1 MADKKRDIEAV
12 RQQAERWEEETR
24 QALARHPEREERFLS
39 LSDVP
44 VDRLYTP
51 ADVAELDYLEDLG
64 FPGEYPF
71 TRGVQRTMYRG
82 RLWTMRQ
89 FSGFGTAEETNRRYK
104 YLLENGQTGLSVAF
118 HFPTLKGVGSDHPLS
133 RGEVGKCGVAI
144 DSLRD
149 MEILF
154 DGIPLDQV
162 TTSMTV
168 NHPGPILLAMYL
180 IVAEKQGVSWDKVG
194 GTVQNDPL
202 KEFFA
207 QKSFIWPP
215 KESVKLLVDTME
227 FCAKHVPK
235 WHPVSI
241 SGYHIR
247 EAGSTAQQELAFT
260 LADGIA
266 YVQAAV
272 DRGLDVDEFAPHL
285 SFFFDAHLDFFEEI
299 AKFRAA
305 RRLWARIMKERFG
318 AKNPKSLWLR
328 FHTQTAGVSL
338 TAQQPLNNIVRTAF
352 EALSA
357 VLGGTQSLHT
367 NSFDEA
373 EALPTEEAVTV
384 ALRTQQIMAH
394 EIGVA
399 NTIDPLAG
407 SYYVEALTD
416 RMEQAAQDYIRKIDE
431 LGGMVAAV
439 EAGYPQNEIIR
450 ASMDFQK
457 AVEAGRKVIVGV
469 NRFQMP
475 EDKPIPILKI
485 DDSVEKAQIARIQ
498 ETKRNRDNAAVE
510 RCLQR
515 VRDTARSGDNLMYPI
530 VEAVREYALLGEIRD
545 ALVEVFGEYQD
556 PAVF

>member
-1 MADKKRDIEAV
+1 MGDNANLDTIRREN
-12 RQQAERWEEETR
+12 ERWERKVRE
-24 QALARHPEREERFLS
+24 ALARWPEREAEFKS
-39 LSDVP
+39 LSEIP
-44 VDRLYTP
+44 IGRLYTP
-51 ADVAELDYLEDLG
+51 ADLPDFEYLRDLG
-64 FPGEYPF
+64 YPGEYPF
-71 TRGVQRTMYRG
+71 TRGVQPTMYRG

-89 FSGFGTAEETNRRYK
+89 FSGFGTAEETNQRYK
-104 YLLENGQTGLSVAF
+104 FLLANGQTGLSVAF
-118 HFPTLKGVGSDHPLS
+118 HYPTLKGVNSDHPLA

-162 TTSMTV
+162 TTSMTI
-168 NHPGPILLAMYL
+168 NHPAPVLLAMYL
-180 IVAEKQGVSWDKVG
+180 VVAEQQGVSWEQVG

-215 KESVKLLVDTME
+215 RESVRLLVDTME
-227 FCAKHVPK
+227 FCEKHVPK

-266 YVQAAV
+266 YVQAAI
-272 DRGLDVDEFAPHL
+272 DRGLDVNRFGPML
-285 SFFFDAHLDFFEEI
+285 SFFFDAHMDFFEEI

-305 RRLWARIMKERFG
+305 RRMWASIMKERFG
-318 AKNPKSLWLR
+318 ATNPKALWLR

-384 ALRTQQIMAH
+384 ALRTQQIIAH
-394 EIGVA
+394 ETGVP

-407 SYYVEALTD
+407 SYFVEALTD
-416 RMEQAAQDYIRKIDE
+416 RMQEEAEAYIRKIDE
-431 LGGMVAAV
+431 IGGMVAAV
-439 EAGYPQNEIIR
+439 EQGFPQEEIMR
-450 ASMDFQK
+450 ASMEFQK

-469 NRFQMP
+469 NRFEMKG
-475 EDKPIPILKI
+475 EKPIPILKI
-485 DDSVEKAQIARIQ
+485 DEAVERAQIARIE
-498 ETKRNRDNAAVE
+498 ETRRNRDNARVE
-510 RCLQR
+510 RCLDEI
-515 VRDTARSGDNLMYPI
+515 RDTARSGGNLMYPI
-530 VEAVREYALLGEIRD
+530 LEAVREYALLGEICD
-545 ALVEVFGEYQD
+545 ALVDVFGAYED

>member
-1 MADKKRDIEAV
+1 
-12 RQQAERWEEETR
+12 
-24 QALARHPEREERFLS
+24 
-39 LSDVP
+39 
-44 VDRLYTP
+44 
-51 ADVAELDYLEDLG
+51 
-64 FPGEYPF
+64 
-71 TRGVQRTMYRG
+71 
-82 RLWTMRQ
+82 
-89 FSGFGTAEETNRRYK
+89 
-104 YLLENGQTGLSVAF
+104 
-118 HFPTLKGVGSDHPLS
+118 
-133 RGEVGKCGVAI
+133 
-144 DSLRD
+144 

-154 DGIPLDQV
+154 DGIPLGEV

-180 IVAEKQGVSWDKVG
+180 AVADQQGVGWDQVG

-207 QKSFIWPP
+207 QKSYIWPP
-215 KESVKLLVDTME
+215 KESVRLLVDTME
-227 FCAKHVPK
+227 FCAKEVPR

-272 DRGLDVDEFAPHL
+272 ERGLHVDQFAPHL

-299 AKFRAA
+299 GKFRAA

-318 AKNPKSLWLR
+318 AKDPKSQWLR

-338 TAQQPLNNIVRTAF
+338 TAQQPLNNIVRTAY

-373 EALPTEEAVTV
+373 EALPTEQAVTV
-384 ALRTQQIMAH
+384 ALRTQQILAH
-394 EIGVA
+394 ETGVA

-407 SYYVEALTD
+407 SYFVEAMTD
-416 RMEQAAQDYIRKIDE
+416 RMERDAQAYIDKIDE
-431 LGGMVAAV
+431 FGGMVAAV

-450 ASMDFQK
+450 ASMEYQK
-457 AVEAGRKVIVGV
+457 QVERGQKVVVGV
-469 NRFQMP
+469 NRFTTD
-475 EDKPIPILKI
+475 EKAEIPLLKI
-485 DDSVEKAQIARIQ
+485 DDSVEKTQIVRIA
-498 ETKRNRDNAAVE
+498 ETKKNRDNARVE
-510 RCLQR
+510 QCL
-515 VRDTARSGDNLMYPI
+515 ARITECARGSENLMPAI
-530 VEAVREYALLGEIRD
+530 IEAVREYALLGEVRD
-545 ALVEVFGEYQD
+545 ALVAEFGEYED
-556 PAVF
+556 PGIF

>member
-1 MADKKRDIEAV
+1 MCDDRKLENVKLAHEKWELETARAAKKAGAPEKKF
-12 RQQAERWEEETR
+12 ETLSGLGIK
-24 QALARHPEREERFLS
+24 ALYS
-39 LSDVP
+39 
-44 VDRLYTP
+44 P
-51 ADVAELDYLEDLG
+51 ADVERHDYEEDLG

-82 RLWTMRQ
+82 RPWTMRQ
-89 FSGFGTAEETNRRYK
+89 FAGFGTAEETNARYK
-104 YLLENGQTGLSVAF
+104 YLLANGQTGLSVAF
-118 HFPTLKGVGSDHPLS
+118 HFPTLKGVNSDHPLA

-154 DGIPLDQV
+154 DGIPLDKV

-168 NHPGPILLAMYL
+168 NHPAPALLGMYL
-180 IVAEKQGVSWDKVG
+180 TVAEKQGVKWSQVG

-207 QKSFIWPP
+207 QKSYIWPP
-215 KESVKLLVDTME
+215 KQSVRLLVDTME
-227 FCAKHVPK
+227 FCAANVPH

-247 EAGSTAQQELAFT
+247 EAGSTAVQELAFT

-266 YVQAAV
+266 YVDAAV
-272 DRGLDVDEFAPHL
+272 KRGLDVDTFAPHL
-285 SFFFDAHLDFFEEI
+285 SFFFDAHTDFFEEI

-305 RRLWARIMKERFG
+305 RRMWARIMKERFG
-318 AKNPKSLWLR
+318 AKNPKSMWLR
-328 FHTQTAGVSL
+328 FHTQTAGCSL
-338 TAQQPLNNIVRTAF
+338 TAQQPLNNIVRTSF
-352 EALSA
+352 QALSA

-384 ALRTQQIMAH
+384 ALRTQQIIAH
-394 EIGVA
+394 ETGVV

-407 SYYVEALTD
+407 SYFVEALTD
-416 RMEQAAQDYIRKIDE
+416 EMEKAANAYIKKIDE
-431 LGGMVAAV
+431 IGGMVAAV
-439 EAGYPQNEIIR
+439 EAGYPQSEIMK

-457 AVEAGRKVIVGV
+457 SVESGSQVIVGV
-469 NRFQMP
+469 NKYVA
-475 EDKPIPILKI
+475 EKEAPIKLLKI
-485 DDSVEKAQIARIQ
+485 DDSVEKAQIARIND
-498 ETKRNRDNAAVE
+498 TKLNRDNAKVQAAMG
-510 RCLQR
+510 RI
-515 VRDTARSGDNLMYPI
+515 RDTARGDGNLMEPI
-530 VEAVREYALLGEIRD
+530 IEAVREYALLGEVCQ
-545 ALVEVFGEYQD
+545 ALVDVFGAYQD

>member
-1 MADKKRDIEAV
+1 MADNKNLDAIR
-12 RQQAERWEEETR
+12 AETARWDETV
-24 QALARHPEREERFLS
+24 QKATARWPERQETFES
-39 LSDVP
+39 LSEVP
-44 VDRLYTP
+44 IRRLYTP
-51 ADVAELDYLEDLG
+51 ADVPDLEYLKDLG
-64 FPGEYPF
+64 YPGEYPF
-71 TRGVQRTMYRG
+71 TRGVQPTMYRG

-89 FSGFGTAEETNRRYK
+89 FSGFGTAEETNQRYK

-118 HFPTLKGVGSDHPLS
+118 HFPTLKGVNSDHPLA

-149 MEILF
+149 MEVLF
-154 DGIPLDQV
+154 DGIPLDKV

-168 NHPGPILLAMYL
+168 NHPAPVLLAMYL
-180 IVAEKQGVSWDKVG
+180 VVAEKQGVGWDQVG

-207 QKSFIWPP
+207 QKSYVWPP
-215 KESVKLLVDTME
+215 RESVRLLVDTME
-227 FCAKHVPK
+227 FCAENVPR

-272 DRGLDVDEFAPHL
+272 DRGLDVDRFAPHL
-285 SFFFDAHLDFFEEI
+285 SFFFDSHMDFFEEI
-299 AKFRAA
+299 GKFRAA

-318 AKNPKSLWLR
+318 AKNPKSLWMR

-352 EALSA
+352 EALAA

-384 ALRTQQIMAH
+384 ALRTQQIIAH
-394 EIGVA
+394 ETGVA
-399 NTIDPLAG
+399 STIDPLAG
-407 SYYVEALTD
+407 SYFVEAMTD
-416 RMEQAAQDYIRKIDE
+416 EMERAAEAYIRKIDE

-450 ASMDFQK
+450 SSMEFQK
-457 AVEAGRKVIVGV
+457 AVEEGRKVIVGV
-469 NRFQMP
+469 NRYAR
-475 EDKPIPILKI
+475 EDEGSIPLLKI
-485 DDSVEKAQIARIQ
+485 DDSVEKAQLARIAD
-498 ETKRNRDNAAVE
+498 TKRNRDNDAVA
-510 RCLQR
+510 RCLDR
-515 VRDTARSGDNLMYPI
+515 VREVARSGENLLPPI
-530 VEAVREYALLGEIRD
+530 VEAVREYALLGEVCD
-545 ALVEVFGEYQD
+545 ALVDVFGAYQD

>member
-1 MADKKRDIEAV
+1 MGDNANLDTIRREN
-12 RQQAERWEEETR
+12 ERWERKVRE
-24 QALARHPEREERFLS
+24 ALARWPEREAEFKS
-39 LSDVP
+39 LSEIP
-44 VDRLYTP
+44 IGRLYTP
-51 ADVAELDYLEDLG
+51 ADLPDFEYLRDLG
-64 FPGEYPF
+64 YPGEYPF
-71 TRGVQRTMYRG
+71 TRGVQPTMYRG

-89 FSGFGTAEETNRRYK
+89 FSGFGTAEETNQRYK
-104 YLLENGQTGLSVAF
+104 FLLANGQTGLSVAF
-118 HFPTLKGVGSDHPLS
+118 HYPTLKGVNSDHPLA

-162 TTSMTV
+162 TTSMTI
-168 NHPGPILLAMYL
+168 NHPAPVLLAMYL
-180 IVAEKQGVSWDKVG
+180 VVAEQQGVSWEQVG

-215 KESVKLLVDTME
+215 RESVRLLVDTME
-227 FCAKHVPK
+227 FCEKHVPK

-266 YVQAAV
+266 YVQAAI
-272 DRGLDVDEFAPHL
+272 DRGLDVNRFGPML
-285 SFFFDAHLDFFEEI
+285 SFFFDAHMDFFEEI

-305 RRLWARIMKERFG
+305 RRMWASIMKERFG
-318 AKNPKSLWLR
+318 ATNPKALWLR

-384 ALRTQQIMAH
+384 ALRTQQIIAH
-394 EIGVA
+394 ETGAA

-407 SYYVEALTD
+407 SYFVEALTD
-416 RMEQAAQDYIRKIDE
+416 RMQEEAEAYIRKIDE
-431 LGGMVAAV
+431 IGGMVAAV
-439 EAGYPQNEIIR
+439 EQGFPQEEIMR
-450 ASMDFQK
+450 ASMEFQK

-469 NRFQMP
+469 NRFEMKG
-475 EDKPIPILKI
+475 EKPIPILKI
-485 DDSVEKAQIARIQ
+485 DEAVERAQIARIE
-498 ETKRNRDNAAVE
+498 ETRRNRDNARVE
-510 RCLQR
+510 RCLDEI
-515 VRDTARSGDNLMYPI
+515 RDTARSGGNLMYPI
-530 VEAVREYALLGEIRD
+530 LEAVREYALLGEICD
-545 ALVEVFGEYQD
+545 ALVDVFGAYED

>member
-1 MADKKRDIEAV
+1 MSDPKIDDIRRETG
-12 RQQAERWEEETR
+12 RWQAGVEKG
-24 QALARHPEREERFLS
+24 LARHPERRAQFAS
-39 LSDVP
+39 LSDIP
-44 VDRLYTP
+44 IQRLYTP
-51 ADVAELDYLEDLG
+51 DDVAHLDYLRDLG
-64 FPGEYPF
+64 YPGEYPF
-71 TRGVQRTMYRG
+71 TRGVQSTMYRG

-104 YLLENGQTGLSVAF
+104 YLLQQGQTGLSVAF
-118 HFPTLKGVGSDHPLS
+118 HFPTLNGVNSDHRLS

-149 MEILF
+149 MEVLF
-154 DGIPLDQV
+154 DGIPLDKV

-168 NHPGPILLAMYL
+168 NHPGPVLLAMYL
-180 IVAEKQGVSWDKVG
+180 TVAQKQGVSWDKVG

-207 QKSFIWPP
+207 QKSYIWPP
-215 KESVKLLVDTME
+215 KESVRLLVDTME
-227 FCAKHVPK
+227 FCARHVPK

-266 YVQAAV
+266 YVEAAV
-272 DRGLDVDEFAPHL
+272 ARGLDVDHFAPHL
-285 SFFFDAHLDFFEEI
+285 SFFFDAHMDFFEEI

-318 AKNPKSLWLR
+318 AKDPRSLWMR

-384 ALRTQQIMAH
+384 ALRTQQIIAY
-394 EIGVA
+394 ETGVA
-399 NTIDPLAG
+399 NTVDPLAG
-407 SYYVEALTD
+407 SYFVEALTD
-416 RMEQAAQDYIRKIDE
+416 QMEKAAQEYIRKIDE

-457 AVEAGRKVIVGV
+457 AVESGDKVIVGV
-469 NRFQMP
+469 NRFAM
-475 EDKPIPILKI
+475 EEGGSIPLLKI
-485 DDSVEKAQIARIQ
+485 DDSAEKAQLARIA
-498 ETKRNRDNAAVE
+498 ETKKNRDNAAVE
-510 RCLQR
+510 RCLAR
-515 VRDTARSGDNLMYPI
+515 VREAARGGENLMYPI
-530 VEAVREYALLGEIRD
+530 VEAVKEYALLGEVCGAIVD
-545 ALVEVFGEYQD
+545 VFGAYQD